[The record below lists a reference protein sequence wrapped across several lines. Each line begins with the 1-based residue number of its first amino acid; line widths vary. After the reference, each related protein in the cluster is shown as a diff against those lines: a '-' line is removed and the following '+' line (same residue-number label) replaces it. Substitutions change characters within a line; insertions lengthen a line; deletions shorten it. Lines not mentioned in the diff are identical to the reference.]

1 VREKDNKKDFKKS
14 SLKDNSYCNNCS
26 RFIDCGRQMTDWRGL
41 KVITKDKRMIKY
53 KLRRART
60 TKIRF
65 YVRYGVV
72 RVIAPVRLPLKLID
86 FYVQKNAC
94 AIGECLIK
102 ENFKLKEYKNG
113 DSFDLFGKK
122 YGIIRKCVNGEI
134 KTFENKIL
142 IPQNAKVM
150 HIEYFYFVKLKEEI
164 LRIISNNNFD
174 IGSRRIVIKQYESK
188 WGSCSLKSL
197 NFNLKLVLVPLDVIK
212 YVVVHEFCHVFE
224 PNHSRSFWK
233 CVESFMSD
241 YEKQRKWL
249 IENGNKLVI

>member
-1 VREKDNKKDFKKS
+1 
-14 SLKDNSYCNNCS
+14 
-26 RFIDCGRQMTDWRGL
+26 
-41 KVITKDKRMIKY
+41 MIKY

-60 TKIRF
+60 TRIKF
-65 YVRYGVV
+65 YVRCGVV
-72 RVIAPVRLPLKLID
+72 RVTAPIRLPLKLID
-86 FYVQKNAC
+86 FYVQKNARV
-94 AIGECLIK
+94 IDECLIK
-102 ENFKLKEYKNG
+102 ENFRLKEYKDG

-122 YGIIRKCVNGEI
+122 YEIVCKGVNGEI
-134 KTFENKIL
+134 KKFENKIL
-142 IPQNAKVM
+142 LPQNVKAV

-197 NFNLKLVLVPLDVIK
+197 NFNLKLALAPLDVIK

-233 CVESFMSD
+233 YVESFMSD
-241 YEKQRKWL
+241 FKKQRKWL
-249 IENGNKLVI
+249 RENGNKLMI